1 MEVRLAHDGAEVAEA
16 LELRR
21 RVFWEEQGIRPQA
34 DRDGRDHRALHLI
47 AYDDGS
53 LVGTCRII
61 VAGEVAMLG
70 RLAVDHRRRRRRIG
84 RAVLEAAERSAL
96 DAGARRVTLH
106 AQVPVLEFYEKSGYS
121 TCGDVFVEEGIEH
134 VSMEKRLA

>member
-1 MEVRLAHDGAEVAEA
+1 MEVRLARDDAEVAEA
-16 LELRR
+16 RELRR

-34 DRDGRDHRALHLI
+34 DRDGRDHRALHLV
-47 AYDDGS
+47 ARDDGA

-70 RLAVDHRRRRRRIG
+70 RLAVDQRGRGRGVG
-84 RAVLEAAERSAL
+84 RAVLEAAERA
-96 DAGARRVTLH
+96 AGEVGARRMTLH
-106 AQVPVLEFYEKSGYS
+106 AQLPVLGFYEKSGYS